1 MIIDVWGDSVNTASR
16 MESNGHPGAVHIS
29 EETYRNI
36 KHLEYL
42 HAECCG
48 ETIIKG
54 KGCMT
59 TYIVT
64 KILSD
69 EDEDEEPRSNHM
81 DMCNVS
87 E

>member
-1 MIIDVWGDSVNTASR
+1 MWGDSVNTASR
-16 MESNGHPGAVHIS
+16 MESNGHPGSVHIS

-36 KHLEYL
+36 KHMSDF

-48 ETIIKG
+48 ETSIKG
-54 KGCMT
+54 KGLMT
-59 TYIVT
+59 TYIIT

-69 EDEDEEPRSNHM
+69 DDGNSVYDELENP
-81 DMCNVS
+81 S